1 MGLSWIMLDEEEQKK
16 LLKSL
21 RERIKQLR
29 IPIEGEE
36 EEDDDDYYQ
45 KGIRNMNNEQQ
56 QQQHPESEQAPFP
69 ESEQH
74 GHEQS

>member
-21 RERIKQLR
+21 KERIKQLR

-45 KGIRNMNNEQQ
+45 KGSGI
-56 QQQHPESEQAPFP
+56 
-69 ESEQH
+69 
-74 GHEQS
+74 

>member
-1 MGLSWIMLDEEEQKK
+1 MLDEEEQKK

-29 IPIEGEE
+29 IPIEGED

-45 KGIRNMNNEQQ
+45 KGSGI
-56 QQQHPESEQAPFP
+56 
-69 ESEQH
+69 
-74 GHEQS
+74 

>member
-1 MGLSWIMLDEEEQKK
+1 MLDEEEQKK

-29 IPIEGEE
+29 IPIEDEE

-45 KGIRNMNNEQQ
+45 KGSGI
-56 QQQHPESEQAPFP
+56 
-69 ESEQH
+69 
-74 GHEQS
+74 

>member
-1 MGLSWIMLDEEEQKK
+1 
-16 LLKSL
+16 
-21 RERIKQLR
+21 
-29 IPIEGEE
+29 
-36 EEDDDDYYQ
+36 
-45 KGIRNMNNEQQ
+45 MNNE

>member
-1 MGLSWIMLDEEEQKK
+1 MLDEEEQKK

-21 RERIKQLR
+21 RERIKQHR

-45 KGIRNMNNEQQ
+45 KGSGI
-56 QQQHPESEQAPFP
+56 
-69 ESEQH
+69 
-74 GHEQS
+74 